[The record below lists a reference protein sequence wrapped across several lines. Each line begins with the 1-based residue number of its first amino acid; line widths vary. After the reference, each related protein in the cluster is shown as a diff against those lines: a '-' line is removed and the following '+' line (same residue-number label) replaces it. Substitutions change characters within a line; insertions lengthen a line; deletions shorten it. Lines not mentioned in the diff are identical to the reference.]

1 MIHSDTSEIIGIL
14 LESMK
19 LPSIV
24 IDLILGI
31 GLTGAVVLL
40 VFFGSEA
47 QKFVYA
53 MF

>member
-1 MIHSDTSEIIGIL
+1 
-14 LESMK
+14 MK
-19 LPSIV
+19 LPPIT

-31 GLTGAVVLL
+31 GLFGAIVLL
-40 VFFGSEA
+40 VLFGSEA